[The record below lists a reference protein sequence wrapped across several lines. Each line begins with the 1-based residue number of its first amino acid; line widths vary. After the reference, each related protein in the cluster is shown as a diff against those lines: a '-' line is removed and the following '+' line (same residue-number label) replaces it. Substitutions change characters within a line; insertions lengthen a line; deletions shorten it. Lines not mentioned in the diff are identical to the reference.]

1 MKANNFPVISRT
13 PGGFF
18 TLSELIKETLW
29 VGGTGFGGGGGGLKL
44 RFGRS
49 PIVQAASK
57 L

>member
-29 VGGTGFGGGGGGLKL
+29 VGGTGFGGGGEG
-44 RFGRS
+44 
-49 PIVQAASK
+49 
-57 L
+57 